1 MAEDRSGFN
10 RLGNWCARAGL
21 LNTWSFL
28 ARQVADSDTKLLSRM
43 TGDPPE
49 LQDCC

>member
-1 MAEDRSGFN
+1 MTE
-10 RLGNWCARAGL
+10 LGNWSARAGL

-28 ARQVADSDTKLLSRM
+28 ARQVADSDTKLLPRM
-43 TGDPPE
+43 TGDTPE